1 MERGADIE
9 FMPIP
14 VEGQNLKT
22 MLDVFKASLAKEE
35 ELSKNLVEVNGINYI
50 IYSTAFYRLL

>member
-1 MERGADIE
+1 
-9 FMPIP
+9 MPIP

-35 ELSKNLVEVNGINYI
+35 ELSKNLVEVKRKICGTVLYMI
-50 IYSTAFYRLL
+50 LL

>member
-1 MERGADIE
+1 
-9 FMPIP
+9 MPIP

-35 ELSKNLVEVNGINYI
+35 ELSKNLVEVNGI
-50 IYSTAFYRLL
+50 IYCSAFNMLL